1 MSFLNS
7 LMSVASAAL
16 NPAQQERAS
25 LIPALVSLVNKFPG
39 GLNGLIQAFKQGG
52 LAKVVTSWMSS
63 GEKLPVSMG
72 QLEQVLGNKAVATM
86 ADDSGLSENKVLSH
100 LTELLPALIR
110 AVSSSG
116 NGENSEGA
124 LDVQSVLGMLLK
136 DR

>member
-16 NPAQQERAS
+16 NPAQQERTS

-39 GLNGLIQAFKQGG
+39 GLNGLIQTFKQGG
-52 LAKVVTSWMSS
+52 LGKVVMSWMSG

-72 QLEQVLGNKAVATM
+72 QLEQVLGNKTVATM

-100 LTELLPALIR
+100 LTELLPALIG
-110 AVSSSG
+110 AVYSSK
-116 NGENSEGA
+116 NGEQPEGA

>member
-39 GLNGLIQAFKQGG
+39 GLNGLIQTFKQGG

-86 ADDSGLSENKVLSH
+86 ANDSGLSESKVLSH
-100 LTELLPALIR
+100 LTELLPALIG
-110 AVSSSG
+110 AFSSSD
-116 NGENSEGA
+116 NASEPSGT
-124 LDVQSVLGMLLK
+124 LDVQSVIAMLMK

>member
-52 LAKVVTSWMSS
+52 LAKVVTSWMGS
-63 GEKLPVSMG
+63 GEKLPVSIG
-72 QLEQVLGNKAVATM
+72 QLEQVLGTKAVATM

-100 LTELLPALIR
+100 LTELLPALIS
-110 AVSSSG
+110 AVSGST
-116 NGENSEGA
+116 NGEPSEGA

>member
-39 GLNGLIQAFKQGG
+39 GLNGLIQTFKQGG

-86 ADDSGLSENKVLSH
+86 ADDSGLSESKVLSH
-100 LTELLPALIR
+100 LTELLPALIG
-110 AVSSSG
+110 AFSSSD
-116 NGENSEGA
+116 NASEPSGA
-124 LDVQSVLGMLLK
+124 LDVQSVIAMLMK

>member
-39 GLNGLIQAFKQGG
+39 GLNGLIQTFKQGG
-52 LAKVVTSWMSS
+52 LAKVVASWMGS

-86 ADDSGLSENKVLSH
+86 ADDSGLSESKVLSH
-100 LTELLPALIR
+100 LTELLPALIG
-110 AVSSSG
+110 AFSSSD
-116 NGENSEGA
+116 NASEPSGV
-124 LDVQSVLGMLLK
+124 LDLQSVIAMLMK

>member
-1 MSFLNS
+1 
-7 LMSVASAAL
+7 MSVASAAL

-39 GLNGLIQAFKQGG
+39 GLNGLIQTFKQGG

-86 ADDSGLSENKVLSH
+86 ADDSGLSESKVLSH
-100 LTELLPALIR
+100 LTELLPALIG
-110 AVSSSG
+110 AFSSSD
-116 NGENSEGA
+116 NASEPSGA
-124 LDVQSVLGMLLK
+124 LDVQSVIAMLMK

>member
-39 GLNGLIQAFKQGG
+39 GLNGLIQTFKQGG

-86 ADDSGLSENKVLSH
+86 ANDSGLSESKVLSH
-100 LTELLPALIR
+100 LTELLPALIG
-110 AVSSSG
+110 AFSSSD
-116 NGENSEGA
+116 NASEPSGA
-124 LDVQSVLGMLLK
+124 LDVQSVIAMLMK

>member
-39 GLNGLIQAFKQGG
+39 GLNGLIQTFKQGG
-52 LAKVVTSWMSS
+52 LAKVVASWMSS

-86 ADDSGLSENKVLSH
+86 ADDSGLSESKVLSH
-100 LTELLPALIR
+100 LTELLPTLIG
-110 AVSSSG
+110 AFSSSG
-116 NGENSEGA
+116 NGSEPSGS
-124 LDVQSVLGMLLK
+124 LDVQSVIAMLMK